1 MAQGKTL
8 STTIDQRG
16 DALIVALTGR
26 LDSSVSESFGKT
38 LSEAIHPDIRQL
50 IIDFSALTYISS
62 AGLRSILIAGKQLHA
77 MHGRMVLVGLHGLV
91 QQVFETCGFLILFE
105 TAASVE
111 AALVAQ

>member
-1 MAQGKTL
+1 MAQSKTL
-8 STTIDQRG
+8 GTTIDQRD

-26 LDSSVSESFGKT
+26 LDSSVSDGFGKT
-38 LSEAIHPDIRQL
+38 LGDALNPDIKQL
-50 IIDFSALTYISS
+50 IINFDALTYISS

-111 AALVAQ
+111 AALAAQ